1 MTISLSKTGEV
12 ADFQDVDQF
21 QPAKTQFAC
30 GFFSV
35 AIVKAMGQ
43 VGKPPTQTVP
53 QMIAEALQWYQ
64 QYDGDPSWKN
74 TSGMELW
81 QLYNLIV
88 QVGLHYQA
96 TDLNDKDLLRAWLRV
111 GYPVIV
117 AVTETSVSDMLL
129 GGAVVGKNPYPWNP
143 AGTHVIVLTGVH
155 ASGNFLVRDPAN
167 CTNLYDPNSL
177 RPGPR
182 VYDAAKLQLV
192 SATVVVPPWMP
203 RPPAGFDPRKE
214 TSMNVVPLG
223 WHDDGTT
230 LVAPNGHKVVLGFRS
245 HVLANNWNKDNQ
257 PLEDEHGQAPVAE
270 GDPTLGNGTAQSFRD
285 TTLAWT
291 SAKGVFELAQGQ
303 ELLAR
308 RTSEAKLAAEVAQ
321 LTTQVAT
328 FQNQQ
333 GQQSQAVAVLKKL
346 QPDADFIKSLT

>member
-1 MTISLSKTGEV
+1 MTIALSKTGEI

-35 AIVKAMGQ
+35 AIVKAMAS

-64 QYDGDPSWKN
+64 QYNGDPSWRN

-81 QLYNLIV
+81 QLYSLIV

-96 TDLNDKDLLRAWLRV
+96 TGINEKDLLRAWLGR
-111 GYPVIV
+111 GYPVLV
-117 AVTETSVSDMLL
+117 APTEVSVADL
-129 GGAVVGKNPYPWNP
+129 GLGGKNPYPWRV
-143 AGTHVIVLTGVH
+143 AGTHIIVLTGV
-155 ASGNFLVRDPAN
+155 ASNGNFLVRDPAN
-167 CTNLYDPNSL
+167 CTNLSDPNSL

-182 VYDAAKLQLV
+182 IYDAAKLVLV
-192 SATVVVPPWMP
+192 SATVVVPPWLP

-214 TSMNVVPLG
+214 TSSMNVVPLG
-223 WHDDGTT
+223 WRDDGTT
-230 LVAPNGHKVVLGFRS
+230 LVAPNGHRVVLGFRG
-245 HVLANNWNKDNQ
+245 HVLANSWNKDNV

-270 GDPTLGNGTAQSFRD
+270 SDPTLGNGTAQSFRD

-308 RTSEAKLAAEVAQ
+308 RANEAKLVAQ
-321 LTTQVAT
+321 IAT
-328 FQNQQ
+328 LQSQQ
-333 GQQSQAVAVLKKL
+333 GQQGRAVAVLEKL
-346 QPDADFIKSLT
+346 QPDADFIKSLA